1 MIMTRAEMKVFK
13 AKRKEE
19 AIRQQRE
26 RMNSDMKWN
35 RVLRNTPKFSAS
47 DLGLYRYACEKYAEK
62 MHEFE
67 SGKHIVRKKEKGGK
81 VKTSVMIKPH
91 PPQPSFNKIYK
102 AVLAG
107 KPV

>member
-1 MIMTRAEMKVFK
+1 MTKVEMEIFK
-13 AKRKEE
+13 AQRKAE
-19 AIRQQRE
+19 AIKKDRARK
-26 RMNSDMKWN
+26 RSDMKWN
-35 RVLRNTPKFSAS
+35 RVLRSTPKFTAT

-67 SGKHIVRKKEKGGK
+67 SGRVVKGKGK
-81 VKTSVMIKPH
+81 NQTILIKPH

>member
-1 MIMTRAEMKVFK
+1 MTKVEMEIFK
-13 AKRKEE
+13 AQRKAE
-19 AIRQQRE
+19 AIKKDRARK
-26 RMNSDMKWN
+26 RSDMKWN
-35 RVLRNTPKFSAS
+35 RVLRSTPKFSAS
-47 DLGLYRYACEKYAEK
+47 DLGLYKYACEKYAEK

-81 VKTSVMIKPH
+81 VKTSVIIKPH
-91 PPQPSFNKIYK
+91 SPQPSFNKIYK